1 MAEHQTSTLISIII
15 HNQSESKMTRIYED
29 QNGVAVNAIS
39 RTAGD
44 RDVTGHLYQVLAGSY
59 NLDIKFQTGAV
70 KENGVNGV
78 TNESLLAILINRME
92 HLNSRFRCDENE
104 DAIASMK
111 SALES
116 LESRTKARINRGV
129 EGLEVA

>member
-1 MAEHQTSTLISIII
+1 
-15 HNQSESKMTRIYED
+15 MTRIYED
-29 QNGVAVNAIS
+29 RNGVAVNAIS
-39 RTAGD
+39 RTADGH
-44 RDVTGHLYQVLAGSY
+44 DVKGHLYQVLAGGC
-59 NLDIKFQTGAV
+59 NLDIKFQTGGV

-78 TNESLLAILINRME
+78 TNEALLAILIDRLE
-92 HLNSRFRCDENE
+92 CLNSRFYCDENE
-104 DAIASMK
+104 NAIASMK